1 MRVMI
6 VGCGRAG
13 AALATRLDAEGDE
26 VNAIDQSADA
36 RGMLP
41 ASFGGTFHA
50 GNGLRRYVLEAAG
63 TGHADALVAL
73 TDDDSRNIVIARI
86 AREVFRVPVVTGR
99 LTDVDHVAVAAK
111 LGLNMVASVAM
122 TVDRVHRLLRHAPLD
137 PEYSFGNGETLLVRA
152 PVPAYLAGRRPAEF
166 NVDGEIT
173 VAEITRGG
181 HSRIPGPGALLE
193 DGDRVSF
200 IVASTALDRLRAF
213 LGGRWD

>member
-1 MRVMI
+1 MRVVI
-6 VGCGRAG
+6 VGCGRSG
-13 AALATRLDAEGDE
+13 AALAARLDAEGDD
-26 VNAIDQSADA
+26 VRAIDTDPGA
-36 RGMLP
+36 REMLP
-41 ASFGGTFHA
+41 TSFGGTFHA
-50 GNGLRRYVLEAAG
+50 GNGLRRNVLQAAG
-63 TGHADALVAL
+63 TGHADALVTL

-99 LTDVDHVAVAAK
+99 LSNPGYPAVAAE
-111 LGLNMVASVAM
+111 LGLDMVASVGM
-122 TVDRVHRLLRHAPLD
+122 TVDRVHRLLRHAPLE

-152 PVPAYLAGRRPAEF
+152 PVPGYLAGRHVAEF

-181 HSRIPGPGALLE
+181 HSRIPGPGALLK

-200 IVASTALDRLRAF
+200 VVASTALDRLRAF